1 MPETGF
7 LIDDYRRGWAYRC
20 LREANADF
28 QMAEKIGTE
37 IVAVSLAI
45 LAMRKAQMAIYYA
58 LGDPIFLDAVVH
70 QIERRKAPTEDHII
84 RLLTRIERFISVR
97 SEMPESL
104 SKEMALNEAR
114 HLIEL
119 ASELVKFLTNYKADR
134 LA

>member
-1 MPETGF
+1 
-7 LIDDYRRGWAYRC
+7 
-20 LREANADF
+20 
-28 QMAEKIGTE
+28 MAEKIGTE

-119 ASELVKFLTNYKADR
+119 ASELVKFLTNHKADR